1 MAKSRQIGIL
11 IDRLT
16 RSVEN
21 RLTGDSFKTEVLEF
35 TKKDIKTI
43 KQGGWLFDWA
53 KEYLDKSKKIYK
65 LVLTESPTN
74 MQGLISLEEK
84 PDHIYMHLIES
95 VKFNRGAHKVYL
107 GVPGNLVAFACRLS
121 FDMGFGGYVSFESKT
136 RLIDH
141 YKKTLGAELLFNN
154 IMAIDGRAA
163 YLLVNQYYPENS

>member
-21 RLTGDSFKTEVLEF
+21 ALTGDSFKTEVLEF
-35 TKKDIKTI
+35 TKKDIKAI
-43 KQGGWLFDWA
+43 KQRGWLFDWA
-53 KEYLDKSKKIYK
+53 KESMDKSKKIYK
-65 LVLTESPTN
+65 LVLTENPVN
-74 MQGLISLEEK
+74 IQGLISLEEK

-95 VKFNRGAHKVYL
+95 AIFNRGPRKAYL
-107 GVPGNLVAFACRLS
+107 GVPGNLVTYACRLS
-121 FDMGFGGYVSFESKT
+121 FDKGFGGYVSFESKT

-154 IMAIDGRAA
+154 VMAIDSRAA
-163 YLLVNQYYPENS
+163 YRLVNQYYPENP